1 MASTGDNKGK
11 AQPVAFSAS
20 GIYSSGKSKSGAILA
35 IDFRAWMRIFRAPE
49 YLCGLEIPLV
59 AIRLLRFRHG

>member
-1 MASTGDNKGK
+1 MKTK
-11 AQPVAFSAS
+11 
-20 GIYSSGKSKSGAILA
+20 AILA